1 MHRTLS
7 ILFIISFYLLLSP
20 AMAAEGLWVTTE
32 GRAEL
37 VNITVNEAKVMA
49 INDARRQAAEQVA
62 GVRLSSATL
71 VQDFQVLSDL
81 INSSSYGQIVA
92 QKIIRWDTES
102 LQKDPASAPVIIYKV
117 KIKALVARPEGEPDP
132 SFQIEA
138 SLNKN
143 VFNEGEEMTLLAR
156 FSRDCYVT
164 LINLS
169 ADGKAIPLV
178 PSQIREENHI
188 PAGSIFQFPDL
199 EERQAGISLRVGTL
213 PGHKNDRE
221 AMVIVATKRRQ
232 PLPPRINEEKSY
244 SSEEF
249 GKWLVELPLS
259 ERTVKIFPYQIL
271 GK

>member
-1 MHRTLS
+1 
-7 ILFIISFYLLLSP
+7 
-20 AMAAEGLWVTTE
+20 MAAEGLWVTAE

-37 VNITVNEAKVMA
+37 VNITVNEAKAMA
-49 INDARRQAAEQVA
+49 INDARRQAVEQVA

-81 INSSSYGQIVA
+81 INSSSYGQIID

-132 SFQIEA
+132 SFQIDA
-138 SLNKN
+138 RLNKN
-143 VFNEGEEMTLLAR
+143 VFNAGEEMDLSAK

-178 PSQIREENHI
+178 PSRIRGENYI
-188 PAGSIFQFPDL
+188 PAGSIFQFPDV
-199 EERQAGISLRVGTL
+199 EERRAGISLRVDTL
-213 PGHKNDRE
+213 PGHKKDRE
-221 AMVIVATKRRQ
+221 AMVIVATKNSR
-232 PLPPRINEEKSY
+232 PLPPRIDEERSY

-249 GKWLVELPLS
+249 GRWLVELPLS
-259 ERTVKIFPYQIL
+259 ERTVKILPYQVV
-271 GK
+271 GR

>member
-1 MHRTLS
+1 M
-7 ILFIISFYLLLSP
+7 FSP
-20 AMAAEGLWVTTE
+20 AISAEGQWVTSE

-37 VNITVNEAKVMA
+37 SNLTEAEARAMAVNEARRCA
-49 INDARRQAAEQVA
+49 IEQVA

-81 INSSSYGQIVA
+81 INSSSYGQIID

-102 LQKDPASAPVIIYKV
+102 LQKDPASPPVIVYKV
-117 KIKALVARPEGEPDP
+117 TIKVLVARPEGEPDT
-132 SFQIEA
+132 SFRIDA
-138 SLNKN
+138 RLNKN
-143 VFNEGEEMTLLAR
+143 VFNAGEEMTLSAR
-156 FSRDCYVT
+156 CSRACYVT

-178 PSQIREENHI
+178 PSKIRDKNYLMSG
-188 PAGSIFQFPDL
+188 AVFQFPNAED
-199 EERQAGISLRVGTL
+199 RQAGISLRVGTL
-213 PGHKNDRE
+213 PGHKKDRE
-221 AMVIVATKRRQ
+221 AMVIVATKNRQ
-232 PLPPRINEEKSY
+232 PLTPSVNEVESY

-259 ERTVKIFPYQIL
+259 ERTVKILPYQVV